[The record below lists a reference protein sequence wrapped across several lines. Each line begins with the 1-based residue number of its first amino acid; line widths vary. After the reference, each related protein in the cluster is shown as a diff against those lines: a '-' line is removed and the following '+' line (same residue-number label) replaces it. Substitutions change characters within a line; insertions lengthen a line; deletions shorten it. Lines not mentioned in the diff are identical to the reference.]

1 MKNLQLSIEKNLSGK
16 YQNLSMNAHFY
27 IAKAYLMFDD
37 KENAKKYLEKVIE
50 EKGSKMIEAENIL
63 SDLE

>member
-1 MKNLQLSIEKNLSGK
+1 
-16 YQNLSMNAHFY
+16 MNAHFY
-27 IAKAYLMFDD
+27 IAKAYLMLDD
-37 KENAKKYLEKVIE
+37 NENAKKYLKIVID